1 MSTILTT
8 KTNSIIIYE
17 ICPKIKIYSLTQK
30 QKTNRTKSKL
40 LNQTEITKPYRTAS
54 QSSPPPFQI
63 CWVTTTRRKISKQSS
78 YGYGDQS
85 FSPPPRIL
93 IICSR
98 IFLPLWRSSRP
109 HGLVTLL
116 FLIRIRVKSAQKFRT
131 KRTLRNLS
139 SLASLFD
146 LVC

>member
-8 KTNSIIIYE
+8 KTNSMRFALKLKSIHL
-17 ICPKIKIYSLTQK
+17 PKSKRQTEP
-30 QKTNRTKSKL
+30 NRNYWTKPKL
-40 LNQTEITKPYRTAS
+40 LNRTEPLLKAL
-54 QSSPPPFQI
+54 PPPFQI
-63 CWVTTTRRKISKQSS
+63 CWVTTSRRKISKQSS

>member
-1 MSTILTT
+1 MRFALTLKSIHLSKSKSKSQPEPNRNYWT
-8 KTNSIIIYE
+8 K
-17 ICPKIKIYSLTQK
+17 P
-30 QKTNRTKSKL
+30 KL
-40 LNQTEITKPYRTAS
+40 LNRTEPLLKAP
-54 QSSPPPFQI
+54 PPPFPDLLS
-63 CWVTTTRRKISKQSS
+63 TTTRRKISKHSS